1 MNYIEELQA
10 EARHANKTGV
20 RLDGG
25 GDDRPPVYQSDDG
38 TWVYR
43 ASAVGKLCDRALWL
57 ARTGVPHSPPPANLQ
72 TAFVQSA
79 NGEMVAIA
87 MAEDKYDM
95 DIYGNQD
102 TVTIDVQAGVQIRG
116 SIDGHIK
123 GDETWLQGLVE
134 VKCIRS
140 DDWAKRGRG
149 LDLYPGWRE
158 QVNLYMKGLGYRH
171 GVLVMGRKGDDGVVE
186 DIAYTNYEYDPRV
199 YATVRNKILRV
210 EQAVADGTNILCDD
224 EKWGCP
230 FWELHEG
237 TSDDTVEV
245 DDTVAADLSIQIVR
259 ANARKKEVEAHIADL
274 KSRLDKWIV
283 DHNVGEAFTVVGKAG
298 RWKVATVHP
307 TKKVWD
313 DDRLAE
319 DGIDLDMYRTT
330 QPGTPYLRVTED
342 KEN

>member
-25 GDDRPPVYQSDDG
+25 GDDRPPVYQTDDG

-87 MAEDKYDM
+87 MAEDKYHMQVD
-95 DIYGNQD
+95 GNQD
-102 TVTIDVQAGVQIRG
+102 TITIDIQAGVQIRG
-116 SIDGHIK
+116 SIDGYTVA
-123 GDETWLQGLVE
+123 DETWLPGLVE

-140 DDWAKRGRG
+140 EDWAKRSRG
-149 LDLYPGWRE
+149 IDLYPGWRE
-158 QVNLYMKGLGYRH
+158 QVNLYMRGLGYKH

-186 DIAYTNYEYDPRV
+186 DIAYTNYEYDPKV
-199 YATVRNKILRV
+199 YARIKNKILRV
-210 EQAVADGTNILCDD
+210 EQAVADGINILCDD

-237 TSDDTVEV
+237 TQTEVETV
-245 DDTVAADLSIQIVR
+245 DDNVAETLAVQIVR
-259 ANARKKEVEAHIADL
+259 ANSSKKELERKIADL
-274 KSRLDKWIV
+274 KSQLDMWRHT
-283 DHNVGEAFTVVGKAG
+283 HNVGSVVVVAGKTG
-298 RWKVATVHP
+298 KYRLKLVEP

-313 DDRLAE
+313 DDLLAK
-319 DGIDLDMYRTT
+319 DGIDLDAYRTIQT
-330 QPGTPYLRVTED
+330 GTPYLVVTPEED
-342 KEN
+342 